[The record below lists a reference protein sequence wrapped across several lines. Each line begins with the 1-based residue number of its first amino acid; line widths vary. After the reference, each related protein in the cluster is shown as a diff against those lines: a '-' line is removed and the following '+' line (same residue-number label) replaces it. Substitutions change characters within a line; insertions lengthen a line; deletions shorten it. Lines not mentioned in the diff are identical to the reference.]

1 MEIESSDT
9 TDTENCKHSI
19 SLGQIKIRCHTK
31 ACVLPNAWSLL
42 AFNNNNKIHS
52 LIKGKKKWSE
62 RTKQVS
68 QADSGITEIMKL
80 SDWEFK
86 INMIDMLM
94 ALVEKVDSFQEQM
107 DNVNREIET
116 LRKNI
121 KEIVN
126 KKL

>member
-1 MEIESSDT
+1 M
-9 TDTENCKHSI
+9 
-19 SLGQIKIRCHTK
+19 
-31 ACVLPNAWSLL
+31 
-42 AFNNNNKIHS
+42 
-52 LIKGKKKWSE
+52 
-62 RTKQVS
+62 S

-107 DNVNREIET
+107 DNVNRELET

>member
-1 MEIESSDT
+1 M
-9 TDTENCKHSI
+9 
-19 SLGQIKIRCHTK
+19 
-31 ACVLPNAWSLL
+31 
-42 AFNNNNKIHS
+42 
-52 LIKGKKKWSE
+52 SE
-62 RTKQVS
+62 V
-68 QADSGITEIMKL
+68 DSGIAEIMEP

>member
-1 MEIESSDT
+1 M
-9 TDTENCKHSI
+9 
-19 SLGQIKIRCHTK
+19 
-31 ACVLPNAWSLL
+31 
-42 AFNNNNKIHS
+42 
-52 LIKGKKKWSE
+52 
-62 RTKQVS
+62 S

>member
-1 MEIESSDT
+1 
-9 TDTENCKHSI
+9 
-19 SLGQIKIRCHTK
+19 
-31 ACVLPNAWSLL
+31 
-42 AFNNNNKIHS
+42 
-52 LIKGKKKWSE
+52 
-62 RTKQVS
+62 
-68 QADSGITEIMKL
+68 
-80 SDWEFK
+80 
-86 INMIDMLM
+86 MIDMLM